1 MYSPDD
7 TIVALATPPG
17 RGGLGVVRL
26 SGGRALEIARALIEG
41 GRALE
46 PRHATLVRVGSPG
59 AGPSADSDGPVVQFV
74 DEGIATFFPAGSSYT
89 GEDVVELSLHGSPV
103 VLGEVIEAAVS
114 AGARMARA
122 GEFTLRAFLSGRLD
136 LTRAEAV
143 HDLVEATTPTQ
154 ARVAFDQLSGTL
166 AERIGEIER
175 ALFDLVARLE
185 ASGDFPEEGYHF
197 VTPEEA
203 RTEIEEALGRIDHV
217 LAGAR
222 RGRLLREGVT
232 VAIVGRPNVGKST
245 LFNRLAGAERAI
257 VTAVPGTTR
266 DVLTEDVMLLGTRML
281 LADTAGVRATT
292 DPVEREGVER
302 AEKAGAASD
311 VVVVVLDGTGPLND
325 EDRRVL
331 ESSAGRPRVVAIN
344 KCDLLKDELRHAT
357 GDRRLAAREEDIRA
371 PGARPAAGGAG
382 LPTYAPGPGA
392 RDEVVRI
399 SARAGVG
406 IDDLVRGIARVVG
419 LGHTTEHASISN
431 QRHIG
436 LLLQA
441 RESLRRVSS
450 LLAELGQTPE
460 ELLLSDLRE
469 AVESLQQ
476 VSGERTTDD
485 LLEAIFSKFCIG
497 K

>member
-1 MYSPDD
+1 MPSPTD

-26 SGGRALEIARALIEG
+26 SGERAVAIARALIEG
-41 GRALE
+41 GSELA
-46 PRHATLVRVGSPG
+46 PRHATLVQVVAASPR
-59 AGPSADSDGPVVQFV
+59 GPRAI
-74 DEGIATFFPAGSSYT
+74 DEAVATFFPAGGSYT

-103 VLGEVIEAAVS
+103 ILGEVIACAV
-114 AGARMARA
+114 AEGARRARP

-143 HDLVEATTPTQ
+143 QDLVEATTPLQ
-154 ARVAFDQLSGTL
+154 ARVAFDQLRGTL

-175 ALFDLVARLE
+175 ELFDVVVRLE

-197 VTPEEA
+197 ITPEGVRSA
-203 RTEIEEALGRIDHV
+203 IEKIDGRIGRL
-217 LAGAR
+217 LADAR

-292 DPVEREGVER
+292 DAIEREGVDR
-302 AEKAGAASD
+302 AEKAGASAD
-311 VVVVVLDGTGPLND
+311 VVVVVLDSSEPPRE

-331 ESSAGRPRVVAIN
+331 GAAADRPRVIALN
-344 KCDLLKDELRHAT
+344 KCDIPTEQDAASFALDA
-357 GDRRLAAREEDIRA
+357 GD
-371 PGARPAAGGAG
+371 
-382 LPTYAPGPGA
+382 
-392 RDEVVRI
+392 VVRI
-399 SARAGVG
+399 SARTGAG
-406 IDDLVRGIARVVG
+406 IDELVRAIGDVAG
-419 LGHTTEHASISN
+419 LGQTPEHASITN
-431 QRHIG
+431 VRHIG
-436 LLLQA
+436 LLERSA
-441 RESLRRVSS
+441 EALRRS
-450 LLAELGQTPE
+450 LTMLGEIGHIPE
-460 ELLLSDLRE
+460 EILLSDLRE
-469 AVESLQQ
+469 AREALEE
-476 VSGERTTDD
+476 VSGKRTTDD
-485 LLEAIFSKFCIG
+485 LLASIFSKFCIG